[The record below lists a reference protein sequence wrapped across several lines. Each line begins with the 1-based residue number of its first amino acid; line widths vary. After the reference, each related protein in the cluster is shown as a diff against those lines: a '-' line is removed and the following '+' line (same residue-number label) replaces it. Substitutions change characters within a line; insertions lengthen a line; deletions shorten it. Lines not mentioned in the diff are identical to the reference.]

1 MRYATQVR
9 WARTLADPTVRSGLT
24 DPAPKTRAAMA
35 KRLAGATAAMTTA
48 TVSEMEERHPWF
60 RALDAEHRSWVGVVA
75 RAGSFLRDGDRV
87 RPVALAVPEPAVA
100 AVPSPRETAEAGT
113 P

>member
-1 MRYATQVR
+1 MA
-9 WARTLADPTVRSGLT
+9 LT
-24 DPAPKTRAAMA
+24 
-35 KRLAGATAAMTTA
+35 
-48 TVSEMEERHPWF
+48 
-60 RALDAEHRSWVGVVA
+60 ALDARIVVQGPDGERVVA

-100 AVPSPRETAEAGT
+100 AAPSPRETAEAGT